1 MKKLLLYLT
10 QPLIIIDIILLFSTL
25 GIYSPKFGKT
35 IAYRT
40 YNFIKKYKI

>member
-10 QPLIIIDIILLFSTL
+10 RPLIIIDMVLVFSTL
-25 GIYSPKFGKT
+25 GIYSPIFEKT